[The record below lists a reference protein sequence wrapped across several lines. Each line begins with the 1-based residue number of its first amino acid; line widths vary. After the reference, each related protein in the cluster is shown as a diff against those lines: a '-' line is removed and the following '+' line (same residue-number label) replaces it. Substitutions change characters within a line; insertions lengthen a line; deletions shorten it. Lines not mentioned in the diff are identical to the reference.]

1 MRVVLHP
8 GYKPHAYQ
16 RAAHASGARFLGLV
30 AGVRGGKTKGA
41 AVEFCRR
48 IYKDFAAG
56 RRNAVSGFG
65 RRRRPAQHYWVVAP
79 TAQLLR
85 EPLRYLYE
93 TLPVDLIEGHYPS
106 DGQLWLVGDILI
118 ELRSADNPLHL
129 VSTGLHGLW
138 IDEAARLKA
147 DAWRG
152 QLRQRLS
159 DRAGWAIASTT
170 PLGRNWFHEDWAAKS
185 DPELALIQWRTID
198 NPAIPPAEIEAARRQ
213 LPGRYF
219 RREYE
224 ASFDAFSG
232 TVFDEWNHA
241 SHVLNEAQ
249 LRARYGWGNGR
260 DLRSLFKRVLAGVDW
275 GWNSPGAIVVVGQ
288 IGETFVVLEESYA
301 ANRIIFDARLSQGT
315 WVAEAR
321 RLRTKWGVA
330 QFFADPA
337 RPADIYDFVRAGL
350 PCVGADNEVVFGV
363 RKLSEAMHPREEPDL
378 RGVQPRLYYLD
389 ACPNLIRETPLY
401 VWAQTRDR
409 SGFVDLPADGQSDHA
424 LDALRYVMV
433 EYLKDE
439 MPHGLYPS
447 GGRRGPIG

>member
-1 MRVVLHP
+1 M
-8 GYKPHAYQ
+8 
-16 RAAHASGARFLGLV
+16 

-41 AVEFCRR
+41 AAEFCRR
-48 IYKDFAAG
+48 IYRDFAAG

-93 TLPVDLIEGHYPS
+93 TLPVELIEGHYPS

-118 ELRSADNPLHL
+118 EMRSADNPLHL
-129 VSTGLHGLW
+129 VSTGLHGMW

-170 PLGRNWFHEDWAAKS
+170 PLGRNWFYDDWAAMV
-185 DPELALIQWRTID
+185 DPEVELVQWRTVD
-198 NPAIPPAEIEAARRQ
+198 NPAIPASEIEAARRQ
-213 LPGRYF
+213 LPERYF
-219 RREYE
+219 KREYE

-232 TVFDEWNHA
+232 TVFDEYA
-241 SHVLNEAQ
+241 PDVHVLSEAQ
-249 LRARYGWGNGR
+249 LRAEYAWAPSRE
-260 DLRSLFKRVLAGVDW
+260 LRALFKRVVAGVDW
-275 GWNSPGAIVVVGQ
+275 GWNSPGAIIVIGEVGDRYVVVD
-288 IGETFVVLEESYA
+288 ESYA
-301 ANRIIFDARLSQGT
+301 SNRIVFDARLAEGT

-321 RLRTKWGVA
+321 RLQRKWGIT
-330 QFFADPA
+330 QFLADPA
-337 RPADIYDFVRAGL
+337 RPSDIYDFVRAGL
-350 PCVGADNEVVFGV
+350 PCFGADNEILYGV
-363 RKLSEAMHPREEPDL
+363 RKVAEALHPREDPPH
-378 RGVQPRLYYLD
+378 GKQPRLRILSG
-389 ACPNLIRETPLY
+389 CVNLIREVPQY

-409 SGFVDLPADGQSDHA
+409 AGFLDLPADGQSDHA
-424 LDALRYVMV
+424 LDALRYGML

-439 MPHGLYPS
+439 AAVGAYPS
-447 GGRRGPIG
+447 GGRRVPIG